1 MGSLADNDNH
11 ITRPHQIVGILR
23 RLADGRHIVNVSTP
37 FGGNQ
42 IHTSAILDV
51 NAERGYL
58 LLDELNPPPS
68 TYDGL
73 TERRVGIFAQLGGV
87 DVSFSTTVSRVGRE
101 DGTPWLLLALPEH
114 LLYQQRREHFRA
126 AASSADPIP
135 VRLGLEGR
143 EGPMIQGE
151 LADISIG
158 GLGVRMDSRVQIP
171 EDFGH
176 GTLIPY
182 AAVDVPGQSR
192 PLECKLEVR
201 AVREDTDNR
210 RRQIGLRF
218 IDLDPRSE
226 RQVEKLVFAM
236 DREQRRRGT

>member
-1 MGSLADNDNH
+1 MGSLEDNDNH

-37 FGGNQ
+37 YSGNQ

-58 LLDELNPPPS
+58 LLDELNPAPS
-68 TYDGL
+68 TYNGL
-73 TERRVGIFAQLGGV
+73 AERRLGIFAQLGGV
-87 DVSFSTTVSRVGRE
+87 DVSFSATVERVGTE
-101 DGTPWLLLALPEH
+101 DGTPWVLLALPDH

-126 AASSADPIP
+126 AASSADPVS

-158 GLGVRMDSRVQIP
+158 GLGVRVDSRTELP

-176 GTLIPY
+176 GTIIPY
-182 AAVDVPGQSR
+182 AAVDVPDQPR

-201 AVREDTDNR
+201 SVREDTENR

-218 IDLDPRSE
+218 MDLDPRSE
-226 RQVEKLVFAM
+226 RQVEKIVFAI
-236 DREQRRRGT
+236 DREQRRRGA

>member
-1 MGSLADNDNH
+1 MGSLEDNDNH

-51 NAERGYL
+51 SAERGYI
-58 LLDELNPPPS
+58 LLDELNPAPS
-68 TYDGL
+68 TYNGL
-73 TERRVGIFAQLGGV
+73 TERRLGVFAQLGGV
-87 DVSFSTTVSRVGRE
+87 DVSFSATVERVGSE

-126 AASSADPIP
+126 ASSSADPIP
-135 VRLGLEGR
+135 VRLGPEGR
-143 EGPMIQGE
+143 EGPMLEGE

-158 GLGVRMDSRVQIP
+158 GLGVRMDSRTELP
-171 EDFGH
+171 ADFEH

-182 AAVDVPGQSR
+182 AAVEIPGQSR

-201 AVREDTDNR
+201 SVREESETR
-210 RRQIGLRF
+210 RRHIGLRF
-218 IDLDPRSE
+218 IDLDPRSH
-226 RQVEKLVFAM
+226 RQVEKFVAAV
-236 DREQRRRGT
+236 DREQRRRGA

>member
-1 MGSLADNDNH
+1 MGSLEDNDNH
-11 ITRPHQIVGILR
+11 ITRTHQIVGILR
-23 RLADGRHIVNVSTP
+23 RMADGRHIVNVSTP

-58 LLDELNPPPS
+58 LLDELNPAPS
-68 TYDGL
+68 TYNGL
-73 TERRVGIFAQLGGV
+73 AGRRLGVFAQLGGV
-87 DVSFSTTVSRVGRE
+87 DVSFSTSVERVGSE
-101 DGTPWLLLALPEH
+101 DGAPWILLTLPEH

-135 VRLGLEGR
+135 VRMGLEGR
-143 EGPMIQGE
+143 EGPVIEGE

-158 GLGVRMDSRVQIP
+158 GLGVRMDSRTELP
-171 EDFGH
+171 EDFGS

-182 AAVDVPGQSR
+182 TAVDVPDQPR

-201 AVREDTDNR
+201 SVREDTDNK

-218 IDLDPRSE
+218 VDLDPRSE

-236 DREQRRRGT
+236 DREQRRRGA